1 MNARVSRA
9 ALGVFI
15 TYAIILA
22 IATHWPRLRI
32 EGPIERPDL
41 WIHMGAFGLW
51 AALLALTA
59 LLGPRW
65 TVSNILASV
74 GVALAYAA
82 IDEGS
87 QAIPAL
93 GRTAALDDYLAD
105 AAGILAAGAGLCLIA
120 WRVGRAGGP
129 RADTTSQT

>member
-1 MNARVSRA
+1 MSGRVSRA
-9 ALGVFI
+9 ALGVFVVY
-15 TYAIILA
+15 TVVLSV
-22 IATHWPRLRI
+22 ATHWPRLRI

-51 AALLALTA
+51 AALLAMTG
-59 LLGPRW
+59 LLAPRW
-65 TVSNILASV
+65 TVKNILASTL
-74 GVALAYAA
+74 VALAYAA

-105 AAGILAAGAGLCLIA
+105 AAGILLVGSGLSLIA
-120 WRVGRAGGP
+120 WRVGRRGGP
-129 RADTTSQT
+129 RADRTSQT